1 MRHRPIGLGVQGL
14 ADAFILMGMAF
25 DSDEAKQLNKDI
37 FGVELRNDILHKV
50 VTWQLAKRRA
60 GTQKVKT
67 RSEVHGTTK
76 KPFAQKGTG
85 NARQGSLKGPHQRG
99 GGVAHA
105 MAPRSYEYKWN
116 KKIKALGL
124 KTALSLKLAEKNLTV
139 LDTAVIDSPKAKD
152 LWNDITPMARWDWVR
167 WVRAVKTP
175 ETRQK
180 HIEVALDKLNKGM
193 RRPCCFNRALC
204 SEPAVS
210 KNWVL
215 LDPQ

>member
-1 MRHRPIGLGVQGL
+1 MKLDIITLDNKNSGSV
-14 ADAFILMGMAF
+14 
-25 DSDEAKQLNKDI
+25 ELNKDI

-105 MAPRSYEYKWN
+105 MAPRSYEYKLN

-152 LWNDITPMARWDWVR
+152 L
-167 WVRAVKTP
+167 KSKL
-175 ETRQK
+175 E
-180 HIEVALDKLNKGM
+180 KLNIKS
-193 RRPCCFNRALC
+193 ALFVRG
-204 SEPAVS
+204 SNDKDNFS
-210 KNWVL
+210 KAINSLMHIDEIFQGGLNVYDIL
-215 LDPQ
+215 RHEKLVFTKHALEDLQKRLAGK